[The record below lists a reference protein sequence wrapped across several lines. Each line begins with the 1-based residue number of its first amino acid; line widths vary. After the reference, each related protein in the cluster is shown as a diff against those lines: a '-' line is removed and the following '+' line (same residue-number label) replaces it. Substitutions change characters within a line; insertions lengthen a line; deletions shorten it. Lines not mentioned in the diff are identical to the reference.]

1 MLIEFGASV
10 IGVGGKRLGEVDGL
24 IVNAGTKRAGSLLVD
39 AGFFDRGK
47 HMVGV
52 SAVASVDQNGIH
64 LETTARAEAQSPTY
78 AEEEVAF
85 PQRVPPPETFIPAA
99 GVGGPII
106 ADDEVPSEYPHSDSF
121 FEMAPID
128 PPPVEIE
135 SNLLENEVILGKGT
149 HAVSSDGHKVGDVVA
164 FTLGDMGLVD
174 TITVSE
180 GFIFKERATFNLSEI
195 DEFGTN
201 AVHLKLDRAQAEAR
215 S

>member
-24 IVNAGTKRAGSLLVD
+24 IVNAGTKRVSSLLVD
-39 AGFFDRGK
+39 AGLFDRAK
-47 HMVGV
+47 HKVGV
-52 SAVASVDQNGIH
+52 SAIQSVDQQGIH

-85 PQRVPPPETFIPAA
+85 PQRVEPPEVFSPAA
-99 GVGGPII
+99 GVGGPVVV
-106 ADDEVPSEYPHSDSF
+106 DDEVSSEYPHSDSF
-121 FEMAPID
+121 FDIAPID

-149 HAVSSDGHKVGDVVA
+149 DAISSDGHKVGDVVA
-164 FTLGDMGLVD
+164 LELGDMGQVD
-174 TITVSE
+174 AVTVSE
-180 GFIFKERATFNLSEI
+180 GFIFKERATFNLAEI

-215 S
+215 